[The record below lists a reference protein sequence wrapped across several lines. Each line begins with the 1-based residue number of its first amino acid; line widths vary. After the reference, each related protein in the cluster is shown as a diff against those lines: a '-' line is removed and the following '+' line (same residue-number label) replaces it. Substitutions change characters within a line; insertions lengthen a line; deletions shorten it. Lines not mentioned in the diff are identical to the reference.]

1 MDDSELLSNLRS
13 RTDVRLAC
21 FGLMAVLAVYL
32 GFLGLSVPQAESLI
46 KYGAYYVLLFTFVAW
61 VWSLVRLWRMR
72 KPEEA
77 CYSRREKIG
86 VALLV
91 ILFTGVSIAH
101 ENFRSKILNDE
112 FVLQSTAFNMHFFR
126 ESVAMARGYEVLGTF
141 LSTDTFLDKRPNFY
155 PFMVS
160 LVHDLTGYRVN
171 NAFYLNSALM
181 AATLALAYAVGRRL
195 SDWKG
200 GALAVT
206 LLGSLPVFA
215 LNATGSGMEM
225 VNLTML
231 LSAVL
236 LGAKYLD
243 SPDGAHLSA
252 FLLAAVLLAQCRYE
266 SVLYVV
272 PAAGLVLT
280 GWYRNRRITLSWTAV
295 GVPLLLIPVALQNK
309 VLSNSP
315 ALWEMKKNQTSRFGL
330 EHVAGNFKAAVNFL
344 FSFDQHQAN
353 SLILSVIGLAG
364 LIWSAA
370 GLVFLWKRR
379 ASMGSLQLA
388 WLFFAFGV
396 IANTVLL
403 FFYFWS
409 SFMDPMATRFCLPL
423 YLLMVFVGVM
433 FADWLDSRGPATG
446 LFLLATVVCFFG
458 FSVPKQSLHFY
469 SRLGID
475 EIEWERRYIASL
487 PPAQRI
493 ILANNSTIV
502 WLLDK
507 TPSILL
513 NRARLVADRLHY
525 QLGTSNFQ
533 EILVLQALR
542 PMTPEGDHDII
553 PEDRLPGTYH
563 LETLVEKRFGTKIA
577 RISRL
582 VSVDL
587 DNKPTH
593 EKQ

>member
-1 MDDSELLSNLRS
+1 MDDSRLFSNLRS

-21 FGLMAVLAVYL
+21 FGLTAVSAVYL
-32 GFLGLSVPQAESLI
+32 GFLGPSVPQAEALI
-46 KYGAYYVLLFTFVAW
+46 KYGAYYMLLFTFVAW
-61 VWSLVRLWRMR
+61 VGSLVRLWRMR
-72 KPEEA
+72 KPDQPG
-77 CYSRREKIG
+77 YSRREKIG
-86 VALLV
+86 AVLLV
-91 ILFTGVSIAH
+91 LLFTGTAIAH

-126 ESVAMARGYEVLGTF
+126 ESVAMARGYEILGTF

-155 PFMVS
+155 PFLVS
-160 LVHDLTGYRVN
+160 LVHDLTGYRAN
-171 NAFYLNSALM
+171 NAFYLNSTLM
-181 AATLALAYAVGRRL
+181 AATLALAYSIGRRL

-200 GALAVT
+200 GTLAVA

-225 VNLTML
+225 INLTML
-231 LSAVL
+231 LSSVM
-236 LGAKYLD
+236 LGAKYLE
-243 SPDGAHLSA
+243 SPDGSHLSA
-252 FLLAAVLLAQCRYE
+252 FLLATVLLAQCRYE

-272 PAAGLVLT
+272 PAAGLVLM
-280 GWYRNRRITLSWTAV
+280 GWCRTRRITLSWTAV

-309 VLSNSP
+309 VLSHSP
-315 ALWEMKKNQTSRFGL
+315 ALWEMRENQTSRFGV
-330 EHVAGNFKAAVNFL
+330 EYVASNFKAAVNFL

-353 SLILSVIGLAG
+353 SLILAVIRLAG
-364 LIWSAA
+364 LIWAA
-370 GLVFLWKRR
+370 VGLAFLWKRR
-379 ASMGSLQLA
+379 GSIGSLQLA
-388 WLFFAFGV
+388 WLFFAAGV

-409 SFMDPMATRFCLPL
+409 SFMDPMATRFSLPL

-433 FADWLDSRGPATG
+433 FAHWLDSRVPASG
-446 LFLLATVVCFFG
+446 VFLLATGLCFLG

-475 EIEWERRYIASL
+475 EIEWERRYVASL

-525 QLGTSNFQ
+525 QLGASNFQ

-542 PMTPEGDHDII
+542 PMTPDGDHDII
-553 PEDRLPGTYH
+553 PEDRLPRSYH

-587 DNKPTH
+587 DEKP
-593 EKQ
+593 KS

>member
-1 MDDSELLSNLRS
+1 MDRS
-13 RTDVRLAC
+13 KPIFCWFLRTDVRLAC
-21 FGLMAVLAVYL
+21 FGLMALCAVYV
-32 GFLGLSVPQAESLI
+32 GFLGVSVSKAEAFI
-46 KYGAYYVLLFTFVAW
+46 KYGAYYVILFTFVGW
-61 VWSLVRLWRMR
+61 GISLLRLWRMR
-72 KPEEA
+72 NRDESG
-77 CYSRREKIG
+77 YSRREIVG
-86 VALLV
+86 IILLV
-91 ILFTGVSIAH
+91 FLFTGVAIAH

-126 ESVAMARGYEVLGTF
+126 ESVAMARGYEILGTF

-181 AATLALAYAVGRRL
+181 AMTLALTYVIGRRL

-200 GALAVT
+200 GMLAVL

-225 VNLTML
+225 INVTML
-231 LSAVL
+231 LAVVM
-236 LGAKYLD
+236 LGTKYLD
-243 SPDGAHLSA
+243 SPDESHLSA
-252 FLLAAVLLAQCRYE
+252 FLLATVLLAQCRYE

-272 PAAGLVLT
+272 PAGGLILMT
-280 GWYRNRRITLSWTAV
+280 WYRTRRITLSWTAV

-309 VLSNSP
+309 VLSHSP
-315 ALWEMKKNQTSRFGL
+315 ALWEMRENQTSRFGW
-330 EHVAGNFKAAVNFL
+330 EYVAGNLKAAVNFL
-344 FSFDQHQAN
+344 FSLDQHQAN
-353 SLILSVIGLAG
+353 SLVLSVIGCAG
-364 LIWSAA
+364 LIWAGA
-370 GLVFLWKRR
+370 GLAVLWKRR
-379 ASMGSLQLA
+379 VRMNSLQLA
-388 WLFFAFGV
+388 WLFFALGV
-396 IANTVLL
+396 IANTVLV

-433 FADWLDSRGPATG
+433 FAHWLDLRMPASTI
-446 LFLLATVVCFFG
+446 FLLATGLCFFG
-458 FSVPKQSLHFY
+458 FSIPKQSLHFY

-475 EIEWERRYIASL
+475 EIEWERRYIASR

-513 NRARLVADRLHY
+513 NRARMVADRLHY

-542 PMTPEGDHDII
+542 PMTPEGDHDIV
-553 PEDRLPGTYH
+553 PEDRLPASYH

-587 DNKPTH
+587 DKTP
-593 EKQ
+593 KS